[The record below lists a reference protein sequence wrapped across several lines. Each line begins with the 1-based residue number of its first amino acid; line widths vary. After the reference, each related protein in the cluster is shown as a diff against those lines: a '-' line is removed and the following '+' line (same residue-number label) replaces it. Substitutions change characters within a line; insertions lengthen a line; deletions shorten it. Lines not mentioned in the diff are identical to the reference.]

1 MKLDLPVADALKLK
15 PFIENFVNVTIDR
28 FQSMLEEERELL
40 EFEILVSYALQ
51 GDKGDIK
58 NKVYEY
64 CGEERRRLGVSSEKV
79 FEAFYQEYGQW

>member
-1 MKLDLPVADALKLK
+1 MNLDVSAADALKLK

-40 EFEILVSYALQ
+40 EFEILMSYALQ
-51 GDKGDIK
+51 GDKEDIK

-64 CGEERRRLGVSSEKV
+64 RGEERRRFGISGEKAV
-79 FEAFYQEYGQW
+79 EAFYQEYGQW